1 MHLVM
6 FDLDGTLVDSN
17 AIDSNCY
24 LQALVDVFGFDL
36 NQIDRD
42 WGNYPHITDAGILR
56 TLCQNELG
64 REPTSAERQHYQQRF
79 LALLTT
85 AASDRP
91 LQEIVGARDIL
102 QHLSADPNYA
112 IALATGSWGKT
123 AQFKLHQTNLIGLIP
138 ATASADDGHTRV
150 EIMQCAHQRAMS
162 CYGRSQFTKIT
173 YVGDGVW
180 DGIAS
185 GQLNYQFIGIGADN
199 ELRQQASNLLAHG
212 ATAVFPNY
220 HNRAAIIAA
229 LV

>member
-36 NQIDRD
+36 DRINRD
-42 WGNYPHITDAGILR
+42 WSNYPHITDAGILR
-56 TLCQNELG
+56 TLCQTELG
-64 REPTSAERQHYQQRF
+64 REPTIIERQHYQQRF
-79 LALLTT
+79 LALLTI
-85 AASDRP
+85 AVGDQP
-91 LQEIVGARDIL
+91 LQEILGARDIL

-112 IALATGSWGKT
+112 IALATGSWGRT
-123 AQFKLHQTNLIGLIP
+123 AQFKLHQTNLTGLISP
-138 ATASADDGHTRV
+138 TASADDSYTRV
-150 EIMQCAHQRAMS
+150 EIMQCAHQRATA

-173 YVGDGVW
+173 YIGDGVW

-185 GQLNYQFIGIGADN
+185 GQLDYQFIGIGTDN
-199 ELRQQASNLLAHG
+199 ELRQQASALLAHG

-220 HNRAAIIAA
+220 QNLAAIMSM
-229 LV
+229 LT